1 EISAINRPGPLA
13 LGLHNKWID
22 AHKGKATFTKEEKV
36 ISELLKNAFGESH
49 TGLVIY
55 QEDVMKIFQDGA
67 GFSLG
72 ESDNIR
78 RAMGKKNKDLMASFK
93 ERFIENWKY
102 NEIISID
109 GLGSFAPDQNITLS
123 NGNKIRAKDLY
134 DRVQNG
140 ETFEVGD

>member
-1 EISAINRPGPLA
+1 
-13 LGLHNKWID
+13 
-22 AHKGKATFTKEEKV
+22 
-36 ISELLKNAFGESH
+36 
-49 TGLVIY
+49 
-55 QEDVMKIFQDGA
+55 MKIFQDGA